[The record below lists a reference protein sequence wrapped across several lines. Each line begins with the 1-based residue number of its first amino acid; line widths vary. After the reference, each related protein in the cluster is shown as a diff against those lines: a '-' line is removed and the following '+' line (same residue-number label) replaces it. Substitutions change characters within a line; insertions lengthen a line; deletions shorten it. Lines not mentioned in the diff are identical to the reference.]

1 MKIISTNIG
10 EARTIEWHGKEVK
23 TGIYKFSV
31 NHPIFLGSEDVD
43 NDNVVD
49 RKYHGGIDK
58 ACYLYSADH
67 YEYWKKLHPNVE
79 MPWGMFGENL
89 TVEGL
94 HEAEINIG
102 DIFKIGDA
110 VVQATQPRQPCYKLD
125 IRFEAKGLVKQFV
138 DSGFP
143 GVYVRVLE
151 KGNVKSGDS
160 MDIIER
166 QNTLSLQ
173 KVFQLIYTTELDKIA
188 VKRAVNNPF
197 IADSCRKDLL
207 KRWGNK
213 I

>member
-10 EARTIEWHGKEVK
+10 ETRTVSWHGKEVK

-31 NHPIFLGSEDVD
+31 DKPIYLGLEDVD
-43 NDNVVD
+43 DDDVVD
-49 RKYHGGIDK
+49 RRYHGGMDK

-67 YEYWKKLHPNVE
+67 YNYWQKLHPELE

-94 HEAEINIG
+94 HEADINIG
-102 DIFKIGDA
+102 DIFKIGDS

-125 IRFEAKGLVKQFV
+125 IRFMASGMVKQFIEA
-138 DSGFP
+138 GFP

-151 KGNVKSGDS
+151 KGFVKTGDS
-160 MDIIER
+160 MKRMER

-173 KVFQLIYTTELDKIA
+173 KVFELIYSTEFDKTVKIA
-188 VKRAVNNPF
+188 VNDPF
-197 IADSCRKDLL
+197 IAESCRNDLL
-207 KRWGNK
+207 KRWGERL
-213 I
+213 